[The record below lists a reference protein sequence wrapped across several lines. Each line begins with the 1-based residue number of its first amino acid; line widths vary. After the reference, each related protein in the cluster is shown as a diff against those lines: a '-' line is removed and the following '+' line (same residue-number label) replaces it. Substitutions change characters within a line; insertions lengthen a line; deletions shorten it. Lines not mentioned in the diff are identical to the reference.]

1 MPQNFIE
8 SGREQGFLLPPDVR
22 EWLPADHLAWF
33 VIDAV
38 AEMDLAAFYAAY
50 RADGHGRAAYEPSLV
65 VTLVLYAFATRVRS
79 SRAIERHCRQDVAY
93 RVITGNLVPD
103 HATIARF
110 VVRHEQALA
119 ELFGEA
125 LRLCGEAGLV
135 KPEVIAID
143 GTRMAGSAN
152 SDATRDFERIAKE
165 IVAEHKATDEAE
177 DELYGD
183 ARGDEL
189 PEQLQTPEG
198 RREFFRQARQKLRR
212 EQTELQEPAG
222 EELPEPEL
230 VFDEERIVA
239 RTQGREGWLREARRQ
254 LEQHRWQQP
263 DPVPRS
269 RAERLL
275 LAVERMEVDLAAE
288 RRANEAYERF
298 KERRR
303 AAGGRR
309 VGGPPKPY
317 QPPPVPDGKVNLTDP
332 DSKRLKAR
340 EGYVQGYNAQA
351 VVDESQIVL
360 AAEITN
366 NNIDWSQL
374 DPMVT
379 ATLAELERAGISSR
393 PETALADAQYWNE
406 QHMDE
411 VIANKHV
418 QVLIPPDGSGS
429 GKERVGWTGGRYSWM
444 RYVLASTLGRA
455 AVSKTDADDRAG
467 VRSHP
472 PQQRRHTVPPKRPS
486 RRAHRMA
493 ITDDRPTTSPSS
505 TATKSPPSGPET
517 GLLALTPR
525 GQPRPSSA
533 PHPTR
538 PRSHPAR
545 TLYATAS
552 ARSRAVGI
560 MPRCSSRNQSRAR
573 ARSEQGS

>member
-1 MPQNFIE
+1 MSQNFIE

-38 AEMDLAAFYAAY
+38 AQMDLSAFYAAY
-50 RADGHGRAAYEPSLV
+50 RADGHGRAAYEPSLM

-79 SRAIERHCRQDVAY
+79 SRLIERRCRQDVAY

-119 ELFGEA
+119 ELFGEV

-135 KPEVIAID
+135 KPGVIAID

-152 SDATRDFERIAKE
+152 SDATRDFEQIAKE
-165 IVAEHKATDEAE
+165 ILAEHRATDEAE
-177 DELYGD
+177 DQRYGD

-198 RREFFRQARQKLRR
+198 RRGFFRQAKRLLRR
-212 EQTELQEPAG
+212 EQTDDQEPAG
-222 EELPEPEL
+222 EELSEPEL

-239 RTQGREGWLREARRQ
+239 RTQGREGWLREARHQ
-254 LEQHRWQQP
+254 LEQHRWQQS

-269 RAERLL
+269 RSERLVLAAERL
-275 LAVERMEVDLAAE
+275 EVDLAAE
-288 RRANEAYERF
+288 RRANEAYEQF
-298 KERRR
+298 KQRRR
-303 AAGGRR
+303 AAGGIR

-317 QPPPVPDGKVNLTDP
+317 QPPEVPAGKVNLTDP

-360 AAEITN
+360 AAEVTN
-366 NNIDWSQL
+366 NNTDWSQL

-379 ATLAELERAGISSR
+379 ATIAELERAEIAGR
-393 PETALADAQYWNE
+393 PETTLADAQYWNE
-406 QHMDE
+406 EHMDE
-411 VIANKHV
+411 VIANKHI

-429 GKERVGWTGGRYSWM
+429 GKQRAGWTGGRYNWM
-444 RYVLASTLGRA
+444 RYVLASTLGEQLYRKRMQTIEPVFGHTRHNRGVTRFLRRGRTAVRTEWRLLMMTHNLTKLHSHQIATMRA
-455 AVSKTDADDRAG
+455 
-467 VRSHP
+467 
-472 PQQRRHTVPPKRPS
+472 
-486 RRAHRMA
+486 
-493 ITDDRPTTSPSS
+493 
-505 TATKSPPSGPET
+505 
-517 GLLALTPR
+517 
-525 GQPRPSSA
+525 
-533 PHPTR
+533 
-538 PRSHPAR
+538 
-545 TLYATAS
+545 
-552 ARSRAVGI
+552 
-560 MPRCSSRNQSRAR
+560 
-573 ARSEQGS
+573 